1 MRLGRILL
9 FLMASVISLSH
20 STLFAVERGGD
31 RGRMAEVKGIVT
43 SGEDGAAIAYA
54 TVHVD
59 GTNVGTSTD
68 EKGRYHLRLP
78 QGEYT
83 LVATYVGYE
92 SYSQKVDMPQRGEI
106 VVHMSLTP
114 STTDIDAVE
123 VKSESQ
129 MQRIN
134 KSAYNVQSLSLEG
147 FKNSAATMTDVLA
160 KMGGVKIREA
170 GGVGSDTNISIN
182 GYSGNH
188 VKIFIDGV
196 QLDQNNS
203 SFSLSNMP
211 TNFAERIDVYS
222 GVVPIEFGT
231 DAIGGVIN
239 IVTDKSQRFRAFN
252 LDASYSY
259 GSFNTHSTYLNFG
272 QTFESGF
279 MYNINAYQNYS
290 DNDYWIDAMMCDLNS
305 VGGIASMTVSG
316 ETKRVRRFNDAYHNE
331 TVIGTMGV
339 VNKSWADLLTLK
351 FNYSQY
357 FNEIQNGTIQ
367 DHRAYGQKERNGY
380 SITPTLEYSKNNL
393 FTEGLDV
400 RFSANYSSG
409 YTRNYDPG
417 GVTYNWLGESVTNNQ
432 ISMTDTE
439 MQNNSYNVNF
449 VTKYH
454 FMDRHEFAFAS
465 TLSSASRET
474 RSIIESTLKYDVWS
488 DPLVNLKNIAG
499 LSYRFNINEKFDA
512 SLFAKNYWQLNEGNI
527 YDSDT
532 AEYEWMT
539 STSSLWGYGAA
550 ATYFPFESVQIK
562 ASYEKAYRLPT
573 TTEIFGDNDLE
584 NGEFTLKPESSDNL
598 NLNLKYTLEVGK
610 HTLTADANLIYRY
623 TKDYI
628 YRSTTSTY
636 NIYVSSASYENFG
649 QVKTKG
655 YTASLRYN
663 YDDFF
668 DVGGTFNQLNARNN
682 EKNVVSAGTSFTS
695 VTYGVR
701 LPNTPYQYANLD
713 GELNVSKMLDSGSQ
727 FFAKHNFA
735 ITYDLFYQHEF
746 PLHWENLG
754 DPATKAKVPSQIS
767 HSLMLNYSFQKGK
780 YNVSFEARN
789 LTDANLYDNYS
800 LQKPGRAFYAKL
812 RVNINK
818 AKKVTE

>member
-1 MRLGRILL
+1 MRIFITLLIFLAMPLGVWAADADAERVDMALLRGEVLSSEDNSPVQFATIFIDGKNQYSTSSDRNGRFRMRIPAGEQKVVVK
-9 FLMASVISLSH
+9 FIGYDDATQVVNISARDEKIVNISLTTS
-20 STLFAVERGGD
+20 STDIETV
-31 RGRMAEVKGIVT
+31 EVKGESAVT
-43 SGEDGAAIAYA
+43 
-54 TVHVD
+54 
-59 GTNVGTSTD
+59 
-68 EKGRYHLRLP
+68 
-78 QGEYT
+78 
-83 LVATYVGYE
+83 
-92 SYSQKVDMPQRGEI
+92 
-106 VVHMSLTP
+106 
-114 STTDIDAVE
+114 
-123 VKSESQ
+123 
-129 MQRIN
+129 RIN
-134 KSAYNVQSLSLEG
+134 KTAYNVQSLSLED
-147 FKNSAATMTDVLA
+147 FKNSSATMTDVLA

-196 QLDQNNS
+196 LLDQNNS

-239 IVTDKSQRFRAFN
+239 IVTDKSQRFRSMT

-272 QTFESGF
+272 QTFESGL
-279 MYNINAYQNYS
+279 MYSINAYQNYS

-331 TVIGTMGV
+331 TVVGTVGV

-357 FNEIQNGTIQ
+357 FNEVQNGTIQ

-380 SITPTLEYSKNNL
+380 SITPTLEYSKDNL

-400 RFSANYSSG
+400 RLSANFSTG

-439 MQNNSYNVNF
+439 MVNNSFNVNF

-454 FMDRHEFAFAS
+454 FKERHEIAFAS
-465 TLSSASRET
+465 TLSSAVRQT
-474 RSIIESTLKYDVWS
+474 RSIIESTLQYDLWS
-488 DPLVNLKNIAG
+488 DPLTNLKNIAG
-499 LSYRFNINEKFDA
+499 LSYRFNVSDKFDA
-512 SLFAKNYWQLNEGNI
+512 SVFGKSYWQLNEGNI

-532 AEYEWMT
+532 GDYEWM
-539 STSSLWGYGAA
+539 SSNDNLWGYGAA
-550 ATYFPFESVQIK
+550 ATYFPVKGAQIK

-598 NLNLKYTLEVGK
+598 NLNFIYTLELGK
-610 HTLTADANLIYRY
+610 HTITADANLIYRY

-649 QVKTKG
+649 KVETKG
-655 YTASLRYN
+655 YTASLRYS

-668 DVGGTFNQLNARNN
+668 NVGGSFNQLNARND

-701 LPNTPYQYANLD
+701 LPNTPYQYANMD
-713 GELNVSKMLDSGSQ
+713 GELNVSKMLDSNYK
-727 FFAKHNFA
+727 FFTKHNFA

-754 DPATKAKVPSQIS
+754 DPSTKATVPTQVS
-767 HSLMLNYSFQKGK
+767 HSLMLNYSLQKGK

-800 LQKPGRAFYAKL
+800 LQKPGRAFYAKF

-818 AKKVTE
+818 ARKVEE